1 MNAGKSCRGQSHA
14 TCDCRRRRYRAT
26 CRRSRKRRRATTRTV
41 LQKPDKHFGA
51 RPAGLS
57 CGTCPKASRSS
68 TTRVASGAGTQTE
81 LCSASLSF
89 TVEGAH
95 SSNESTVT
103 GGSRVRIY
111 TPSCSCSIDSHCCPT
126 LVRIPQRWQSLRNC
140 TAPADKLCSK
150 DRTDTA
156 TCSCKAQEVKN
167 RKKAVCSSGCPGSK
181 SPNVYCAMWSARP
194 V

>member
-1 MNAGKSCRGQSHA
+1 MKGKSREEKQ
-14 TCDCRRRRYRAT
+14 
-26 CRRSRKRRRATTRTV
+26 KRR
-41 LQKPDKHFGA
+41 HESIGA
-51 RPAGLS
+51 F
-57 CGTCPKASRSS
+57 SS
-68 TTRVASGAGTQTE
+68 ATRVASGAGTQTE

-89 TVEGAH
+89 TVGGAH